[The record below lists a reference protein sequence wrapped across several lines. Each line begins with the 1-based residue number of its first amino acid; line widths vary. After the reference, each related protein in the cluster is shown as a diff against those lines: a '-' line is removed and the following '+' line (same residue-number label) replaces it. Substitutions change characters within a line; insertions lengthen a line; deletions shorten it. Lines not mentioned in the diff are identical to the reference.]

1 MTRYG
6 RRPWADLDFGGH
18 PSNAPD
24 QKRGTALA
32 KQSALRTRLLH
43 LDVIHYL
50 QAKRQSPHQG
60 FPQQALAH

>member
-1 MTRYG
+1 VG
-6 RRPWADLDFGGH
+6 DWGEAGVLIVPNALDL
-18 PSNAPD
+18 
-24 QKRGTALA
+24 KRGTALA

-43 LDVIHYL
+43 LDVIPYL